1 MGPLP
6 STGLVRSTGS
16 ALALAALC
24 FAAACKHIPTERELQ
39 GAQIHYDLGIQ
50 AQTTGDLQGAFKE
63 YEEALRLDPNFPEA
77 HNATALLYHLT
88 FQRMDDAITHY
99 RRALEIRPAFSE
111 AKVNLANVYLD
122 QARYDEAIALYEQVL
137 NDILYVTPYIA
148 QANLGWALFKK
159 GELKRAVER
168 TKAAVTTNPKFCLG
182 FKNLG
187 TLYDAQGD
195 VEESCR
201 SFGKFQEACPE
212 AAEAHFRA
220 GVCQA
225 KLGRTDA
232 AKKSFADCQAKS
244 GSETVKEDC
253 RRLAEQLK

>member
-1 MGPLP
+1 MPKLKA
-6 STGLVRSTGS
+6 SILTALV
-16 ALALAALC
+16 ALAA
-24 FAAACKHIPTERELQ
+24 AGCKHVPTERELQ

-50 AQTTGDLQGAFKE
+50 AQGSGELQGAFKE
-63 YEEALRLDPNFPEA
+63 YEEALRLDPKFPEA
-77 HNATALLYHLT
+77 HNAMALLYHLT
-88 FQRMDDAITHY
+88 FKRPEEAIVHY
-99 RRALEIRPAFSE
+99 RQALEIRPAFAE

-122 QARYDEAIALYEQVL
+122 QGRYEEAITLYEQVL

-148 QANLGWALFKK
+148 QTNLGWALYKK
-159 GELKRAVER
+159 GDVKRGIES

-182 FKNLG
+182 FRNLG
-187 TLYDAQGD
+187 TMFDEVGQ

-201 SFGKFQEACPE
+201 YFGKFQEACPE
-212 AAEAHFRA
+212 AAEAYYRA

-225 KLGRTDA
+225 KLGRQDA
-232 AKKSFADCQAKS
+232 AKKSFTDCQTKN